1 MPGEVSAGDARAVE
15 ARIGACVEAFM
26 DAFEIP
32 GAAIVVVRPDQP
44 DFLKPFG
51 CRVLGEP
58 ARVDL
63 DTRFAIASNSKAFLA
78 ACFAILVDEGRIG
91 WDDPVLRY
99 LPDFEMHDPVATN
112 GMTIRDLLVHRSG
125 LPLGAGD
132 LAQVRRSYFTAE
144 DVLRSLRHF
153 KPERGFRS
161 GYAYD
166 NCLYIVAGLVLK
178 AVTGL
183 AWSDFV
189 AQRIFAPLGMASAVG
204 DPTLVRGGNVAGRH
218 SRLGPPVIGMGPVVP
233 VVPDETDVNGPA
245 GGIVASPADMLAWLR
260 VQLGRGSLPDG
271 QRLWSET
278 QAREM
283 WWPQTIIS
291 SGPGPGAD
299 APHRTVMEA
308 YALGW
313 GVADFRGHRMM
324 THGGQLAGQVTRTAL
339 LPDDGIALG
348 LYTNSSEANALSA
361 LRYAILDILLGAPPF
376 DWLAAARH
384 VIGLEQAEVQRIL
397 GEGDFAPPAG
407 TPSLALEAYAGRYR
421 DPWYGDILVTHAG
434 GGLAIEFLPTPAFVS
449 RLEPFGPDSFR
460 TRFAYGAGE
469 DAVVTFAVSE
479 GRVSGVTMKALSP
492 LADFSFDFHHLA
504 FVPAV

>member
-1 MPGEVSAGDARAVE
+1 MPSSFSLVEPQAVE
-15 ARIGACVEAFM
+15 AAIGECVESFM

-44 DFLKPFG
+44 DFLRAFG
-51 CRVLGEP
+51 YRVAGKSE
-58 ARVDL
+58 RVDL

-78 ACFAILVDEGRIG
+78 ACLAILVDEGRIG
-91 WDDPVLRY
+91 WDDPVIRY
-99 LPDFEMHDPVATN
+99 LPYFEMHDPVATHA
-112 GMTIRDLLVHRSG
+112 MTIRDLLVHRSG

-132 LAQVRRSYFTAE
+132 LAQVRRSHFTAE

-189 AQRIFAPLGMASAVG
+189 AQRVFAPLGMTGAVG
-204 DPTLVRGGNVAGRH
+204 DPTLVQGGNVAGRH

-233 VVPDETDVNGPA
+233 VAADETSVNGPA
-245 GGIVASPADMLAWLR
+245 GGIVASPAEMLAWLH
-260 VQLGRGSLPDG
+260 VQLGRGALPDG
-271 QRLWSET
+271 RRLWSET
-278 QAREM
+278 QANEM
-283 WWPQTIIS
+283 WTPQTIIS
-291 SGPGPGAD
+291 SGPGPMPD

-313 GVADFRGHRMM
+313 GVADFRGHRML

-339 LPDDGIALG
+339 LPDDGIAIG
-348 LYTNSSEANALSA
+348 LYTNSAEADALSA

-384 VIGLEQAEVQRIL
+384 AIAEGQAEVRRAL
-397 GEGDFAPPAG
+397 GEGDFPAPEG
-407 TPSLALEAYAGRYR
+407 TASLPLQAYAGRYR
-421 DPWYGDILVTHAG
+421 DSWYGDILVTEAG
-434 GGLAIEFLPTPAFVS
+434 GKLAIDFLPTPAFVS
-449 RLEPFGPDSFR
+449 ELEPFGTDSFR
-460 TRFAYGAGE
+460 TRFAYGVGE
-469 DAVVTFAVSE
+469 DAIVTFAVSS
-479 GRVSGVTMKALSP
+479 GTVSAVTMKALSP
-492 LADFSFDFHHLA
+492 LADFSFDYHHLG
-504 FVPAV
+504 FVPTA